1 MSNIEIQPSNR
12 GAFKPGQSGNPGG
25 RPKTAKTITDS
36 CRKLIEAGNGEKI
49 AKSVLSLALNAK
61 QEAVRIKAAEFLR
74 DGLEGRPMQAI
85 AMMQVM
91 DDNTANRL
99 IQVAQAFMNVS
110 CRDGSMQSESVRA
123 LSAHAGQKS
132 E

>member
-1 MSNIEIQPSNR
+1 MPRTGGSFR
-12 GAFKPGQSGNPGG
+12 PGQSGNPGG

-49 AKSVLSLALNAK
+49 AKSVLALALSAK

-99 IQVAQAFMNVS
+99 IQVAQAFMSVS
-110 CRDGSMQSESVRA
+110 NRDGSMQREILASA
-123 LSAHAGQKS
+123 LPLQLPENAPNS
-132 E
+132 